1 MSIKGPMDLIL
12 RETAR
17 KSGWYNDN
25 NQPRLR
31 DIDARL
37 NMRRAGHQAI
47 GSYLKGEKEPR
58 LENLAIM
65 LDLFK
70 VAAIMPLKDGSWL
83 VCEPCGG
90 ADLVSENKELRA
102 QVAQLE
108 NQIDELTAMLKEMNR
123 INADLEKAIQ
133 TTESTDERVDE
144 RVDEKVDEKRVSRKR
159 NPKPQLF
166 TIADLKHALI
176 ENGGTLKG
184 HNADIAFAM
193 ALNYSDIAT
202 RRVETLQP
210 SIPLVSRL
218 VKAASEA
225 GIIHV
230 TSEGSQGPK
239 TLTVL

>member
-1 MSIKGPMDLIL
+1 M
-12 RETAR
+12 E
-17 KSGWYNDN
+17 Y
-25 NQPRLR
+25 
-31 DIDARL
+31 IDFIQTGFKKMTKRPTQAEMGKTLGIGKAAINHRL
-37 NMRRAGHQAI
+37 NTRKGDTNKTAKEVFQLLALAGWRAVI
-47 GSYLKGEKEPR
+47 F
-58 LENLAIM
+58 
-65 LDLFK
+65 D
-70 VAAIMPLKDGSWL
+70 KDGEIVMGTAHVDSIEGMEQQFIKR
-83 VCEPCGG
+83 CEE
-90 ADLVSENKELRA
+90 LSKENELLKAEIAALKA
-102 QVAQLE
+102 QSLPTVE
-108 NQIDELTAMLKEMNR
+108 N
-123 INADLEKAIQ
+123 
-133 TTESTDERVDE
+133 TDEM
-144 RVDEKVDEKRVSRKR
+144 VDEKRVSRKR

>member
-1 MSIKGPMDLIL
+1 M
-12 RETAR
+12 E
-17 KSGWYNDN
+17 Y
-25 NQPRLR
+25 
-31 DIDARL
+31 IDFIQTGLKKMTKRPTQAEMGKALGIGKAAINHRL
-37 NMRRAGHQAI
+37 NTRKDDTNKTAKEVFQLLALAGWQAVI
-47 GSYLKGEKEPR
+47 F
-58 LENLAIM
+58 
-65 LDLFK
+65 D
-70 VAAIMPLKDGSWL
+70 KDGEIVMGTAHVDSIEGMEQQFIKR
-83 VCEPCGG
+83 CEEL
-90 ADLVSENKELRA
+90 AKENEA
-102 QVAQLE
+102 
-108 NQIDELTAMLKEMNR
+108 LKEE
-123 INADLEKAIQ
+123 IAALKAQSLQ
-133 TTESTDERVDE
+133 TTESTDE

>member
-25 NQPRLR
+25 NQPRIR
-31 DIDARL
+31 DIDAKL

-47 GSYLKGEKEPR
+47 GTYLKGEKEPR
-58 LENLAIM
+58 LENLARM
-65 LDLFK
+65 LDLFE

-102 QVAQLE
+102 RVAELE
-108 NQIDELTAMLKEMNR
+108 QQIAEMEVKHET
-123 INADLEKAIQ
+123 LP
-133 TTESTDERVDE
+133 TTENTDEMVDE
-144 RVDEKVDEKRVSRKR
+144 RVDEKHVSRKR

-166 TIADLKHALI
+166 TVTDLKHALI

-184 HNADIAFAM
+184 QNADIAFAM
-193 ALNYSDIAT
+193 ALNYSDIVT

-230 TSEGSQGPK
+230 TREGSQGPK

>member
-1 MSIKGPMDLIL
+1 MSIKGAMDLIL
-12 RETAR
+12 RETAK

-37 NMRRAGHQAI
+37 NMPRAGFQAI
-47 GSYLKGEKEPR
+47 GTYLKGEKEPR
-58 LENLAIM
+58 LENLARM
-65 LDLFK
+65 LDLFG

-108 NQIDELTAMLKEMNR
+108 NQIDDLTAMLKEMNR
-123 INADLEKAIQ
+123 INADLEKTLQ
-133 TTESTDERVDE
+133 TTENTNEK
-144 RVDEKVDEKRVSRKR
+144 VDEKVDEKHVSRKR

-166 TIADLKHALI
+166 TVADLKHALI

-184 HNADIAFAM
+184 QNADIAFAM

-225 GIIHV
+225 GIIRV
-230 TSEGSQGPK
+230 TREGSQGPK

>member
-1 MSIKGPMDLIL
+1 MKYIDMIKAGLDKMDKSRRPAQKDMAEAMGLKKAAITQRL
-12 RETAR
+12 KNRPDSTNKTAR
-17 KSGWYNDN
+17 EVFQLLALAGWRAIIFDENGEIVMGTAHVDSPDGME
-25 NQPRLR
+25 QKFIKRCEEL
-31 DIDARL
+31 ARE
-37 NMRRAGHQAI
+37 NEV
-47 GSYLKGEKEPR
+47 LKAEIS
-58 LENLAIM
+58 A
-65 LDLFK
+65 
-70 VAAIMPLKDGSWL
+70 LKAKTL
-83 VCEPCGG
+83 P
-90 ADLVSENKELRA
+90 
-102 QVAQLE
+102 
-108 NQIDELTAMLKEMNR
+108 
-123 INADLEKAIQ
+123 
-133 TTESTDERVDE
+133 TTESTDEMVDE
-144 RVDEKVDEKRVSRKR
+144 RVDEKRVSRKR

-184 HNADIAFAM
+184 QNADIAFAM

-225 GIIHV
+225 GIINV

>member
-1 MSIKGPMDLIL
+1 MSIKGAMDLIL
-12 RETAR
+12 RETAK

-37 NMRRAGHQAI
+37 NMPRAGFQAI
-47 GSYLKGEKEPR
+47 GTYLKGEKEPR
-58 LENLAIM
+58 LENLARM
-65 LDLFK
+65 LDLFG
-70 VAAIMPLKDGSWL
+70 VAAIMPLKDGSWI

-108 NQIDELTAMLKEMNR
+108 NQIR
-123 INADLEKAIQ
+123 INADLEKTLQ
-133 TTESTDERVDE
+133 TTENT
-144 RVDEKVDEKRVSRKR
+144 DEKVDEKHASRKR

-166 TIADLKHALI
+166 TVADLKHALI

-184 HNADIAFAM
+184 QNADIAFAM

-225 GIIHV
+225 GIIRV
-230 TSEGSQGPK
+230 TREGSQGPK

>member
-1 MSIKGPMDLIL
+1 MKYIDMIKAGLDKMDKSRRPAQKDMAEAMGLTKAAITQRL
-12 RETAR
+12 NNRPDSTNKTAR
-17 KSGWYNDN
+17 EVFQLLALAGWRAIIFDESGEIVMGTAHVDSPDGME
-25 NQPRLR
+25 QKFIKRCEEL
-31 DIDARL
+31 ARE
-37 NMRRAGHQAI
+37 NEV
-47 GSYLKGEKEPR
+47 LKAEIS
-58 LENLAIM
+58 A
-65 LDLFK
+65 
-70 VAAIMPLKDGSWL
+70 LKTKTL
-83 VCEPCGG
+83 P
-90 ADLVSENKELRA
+90 
-102 QVAQLE
+102 
-108 NQIDELTAMLKEMNR
+108 
-123 INADLEKAIQ
+123 
-133 TTESTDERVDE
+133 TTESTDER
-144 RVDEKVDEKRVSRKR
+144 VDEKRVSRKR

-184 HNADIAFAM
+184 QNADIAFAM

>member
-1 MSIKGPMDLIL
+1 MKYIDMIKAGLDKMDKSRRPAQKDMAEAMGLTKAAITQRL
-12 RETAR
+12 NNRPDSTNKTAR
-17 KSGWYNDN
+17 EVFQLLALAGWRAIIFDENGEIVMGTSHVDSPDGMEQKFIKRCEELAKEN
-25 NQPRLR
+25 EALKAEIAALKAQPLPTVE
-31 DIDARL
+31 
-37 NMRRAGHQAI
+37 G
-47 GSYLKGEKEPR
+47 
-58 LENLAIM
+58 
-65 LDLFK
+65 
-70 VAAIMPLKDGSWL
+70 
-83 VCEPCGG
+83 
-90 ADLVSENKELRA
+90 
-102 QVAQLE
+102 
-108 NQIDELTAMLKEMNR
+108 
-123 INADLEKAIQ
+123 
-133 TTESTDERVDE
+133 TDERVDE
-144 RVDEKVDEKRVSRKR
+144 RVDEKHVSRKR

>member
-1 MSIKGPMDLIL
+1 MKYIDMINVGLNKMD
-12 RETAR
+12 
-17 KSGWYNDN
+17 KSNRPTQKDMAEAMG
-25 NQPRLR
+25 
-31 DIDARL
+31 
-37 NMRRAGHQAI
+37 
-47 GSYLKGEKEPR
+47 LKK
-58 LENLAIM
+58 
-65 LDLFK
+65 
-70 VAAIMPLKDGSWL
+70 AAITQRLKTRPDSTNKTAKEVLQLLALAGWRAIIFDESGEIVMGTAHVDSLDGMEQQFIKR
-83 VCEPCGG
+83 CEE
-90 ADLVSENKELRA
+90 LSKENEALKAEIAALKA
-102 QVAQLE
+102 QTLPTVE
-108 NQIDELTAMLKEMNR
+108 N
-123 INADLEKAIQ
+123 
-133 TTESTDERVDE
+133 TDESVDE
-144 RVDEKVDEKRVSRKR
+144 RVDEKHVSRRR

-166 TIADLKHALI
+166 TIADLKYALI

-184 HNADIAFAM
+184 QNADIAFAM

>member
-1 MSIKGPMDLIL
+1 MKYIDMIKAGLDKMDKSRRPAQKDMAEAMGLKKAAITQRL
-12 RETAR
+12 KNRPDSTNKTAR
-17 KSGWYNDN
+17 EVFQLLALAGWRAIIFDENGEIVMGTAHVDSPDGME
-25 NQPRLR
+25 QKFIKRCEEL
-31 DIDARL
+31 ARE
-37 NMRRAGHQAI
+37 NEA
-47 GSYLKGEKEPR
+47 LKAEIS
-58 LENLAIM
+58 A
-65 LDLFK
+65 
-70 VAAIMPLKDGSWL
+70 LKAKTL
-83 VCEPCGG
+83 P
-90 ADLVSENKELRA
+90 
-102 QVAQLE
+102 
-108 NQIDELTAMLKEMNR
+108 
-123 INADLEKAIQ
+123 
-133 TTESTDERVDE
+133 TTENT
-144 RVDEKVDEKRVSRKR
+144 DEKVDERRVSRKR

-239 TLTVL
+239 TLTVLQR

>member
-1 MSIKGPMDLIL
+1 MKYIDMIKAGLDKMDKSRRPAQKDMAEAMGLKKAAITQRL
-12 RETAR
+12 KNRPDSTNKTAR
-17 KSGWYNDN
+17 EVFQLLALAGWRAIIFDENGEIVMGTAHVDSPDGME
-25 NQPRLR
+25 QKFIKRCEEL
-31 DIDARL
+31 ARE
-37 NMRRAGHQAI
+37 NEV
-47 GSYLKGEKEPR
+47 LKAEIS
-58 LENLAIM
+58 A
-65 LDLFK
+65 
-70 VAAIMPLKDGSWL
+70 LKAKTL
-83 VCEPCGG
+83 P
-90 ADLVSENKELRA
+90 
-102 QVAQLE
+102 
-108 NQIDELTAMLKEMNR
+108 
-123 INADLEKAIQ
+123 
-133 TTESTDERVDE
+133 TTESTDER
-144 RVDEKVDEKRVSRKR
+144 VDEKRVSRKR

-184 HNADIAFAM
+184 QNADIAFAM

>member
-123 INADLEKAIQ
+123 INADLEKSLQ
-133 TTESTDERVDE
+133 TTENTDEK
-144 RVDEKVDEKRVSRKR
+144 VDEKVDEKRVSRKR

-239 TLTVL
+239 TLTVLQR